1 MVRISFDDK
10 DWFDSNK
17 LPQPE
22 PHGTHH
28 GKLANKDKAGIPLLP
43 FNHLGSCRGPNQSSR
58 QTPRA
63 RWNGIPSITVFIINT
78 ETKLCHKQ

>member
-43 FNHLGSCRGPNQSSR
+43 FNHLGSCRGPNQSRSDKHHVR
-58 QTPRA
+58 D
-63 RWNGIPSITVFIINT
+63 GMEYHPSLFS
-78 ETKLCHKQ
+78 